1 MTTFVEHIEHTKQ
14 MDQSLFLGRLSWY
27 TMSEMKVSHTQ
38 IVQGLVAVGLGSHLP
53 PVPKDFDVFRRICSN
68 AELKKVAVP
77 NEPEVFEN
85 YKLREIAGRGE
96 NLIVRRLVIER
107 VDRKGKTLGYRQVR
121 DIFFNRETGV
131 IEVNA
136 GHVDCTDEPFNAAAN
151 NLIQTVRT
159 EFASWRGML
168 NAYAIR
174 EFIRKMLLSWGATP
188 VRDGLYFTPE
198 ALSAE
203 VEKMDTFVN
212 NLPGTASFHSL
223 PLVDDGKQRE
233 MVKHA
238 FQAET
243 VDAMQAL
250 MADIDRM
257 RASARSIS
265 SDRYAEMLTQ
275 YQNLMSKT
283 GDYQKLLSTE
293 LGEANSTLEIFQAK
307 IVALREKVKD

>member
-1 MTTFVEHIEHTKQ
+1 MTTFAEHVAHTGQ
-14 MDQSLFLGRLSWY
+14 MDKSLFLGRLSWY
-27 TMSEMKVSHTQ
+27 TMSEMKVSHAQ
-38 IVQGLVAVGLGSHLP
+38 VVQGLVAVGLGSTLP
-53 PVPKDFDVFRRICSN
+53 PMPKDFDVFRRICSN
-68 AELKKVAVP
+68 AERKKVAVL

-107 VDRKGKTLGYRQVR
+107 VDRKGKTLGYRQLR
-121 DIFFNRETGV
+121 DIFFNKETNQ
-131 IEVNA
+131 ITVNA
-136 GHVDCTDEPFNAAAN
+136 GHCDLRDEPFNVEAN
-151 NLIQTVRT
+151 AMT
-159 EFASWRGML
+159 EHVKQEYASWRGML

-198 ALSAE
+198 AISDK
-203 VEKMDTFVN
+203 VEALDSFVN

-257 RASARSIS
+257 RASNRSIS
-265 SDRYAEMLTQ
+265 ADRYAQMLTE

-283 GDYQKLLSTE
+283 GDYSKLLETE
-293 LGEANSTLEIFQAK
+293 LGEANSTLTIFQAK
-307 IVALREKVKD
+307 IVALKEKVRD